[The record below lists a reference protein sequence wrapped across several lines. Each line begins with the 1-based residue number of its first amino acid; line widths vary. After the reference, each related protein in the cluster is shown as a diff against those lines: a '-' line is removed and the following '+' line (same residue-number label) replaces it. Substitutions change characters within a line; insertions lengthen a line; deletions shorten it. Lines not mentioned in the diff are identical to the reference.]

1 MMNKLVILLLSACCL
16 LMTACD
22 KENDETAQGFR
33 IMNADVD
40 LAAGGGTVEVALQ
53 ATGELTAVS
62 GADWCRVIEVTNEKI
77 TLLVRANYEYTSRAT
92 QVTVSDGNS
101 EQKIVVTQEGN
112 IFAPDSDQQVIRL
125 GNAPSQTIVRVNSSF
140 DFKVSVQQGIDWL
153 EVPAA
158 SKEDGF
164 LLVLKE
170 NKTGNPRAC
179 QLLVST
185 NEGRK
190 FLYYVYQYEVTDLL
204 GAWGNSRIYVKWDT
218 KDIEVAINETYGE
231 WMHWGTELLNRTV
244 YNSGYVCKVV
254 GVIKD
259 FRIGNFTNPQA
270 PFILMSTKNF
280 GNCVHVRLKEPFAE
294 NLQKLNK
301 VSADAFPDKTVD
313 FRSMEQMIKESYN
326 SIRVFSNATILAA
339 VTMFF
344 VMMMGLIGYTTDEVR
359 RRSKEIAIRKV
370 NGAEASGILEMLVKD
385 VLYVAVAAVVIG
397 VAASW
402 YVNDMWM
409 DMFAE
414 HVPVS
419 WAAYVLI
426 AIVNLLV
433 IVACVLW
440 KSWRIANEN
449 PVNSL
454 KSE

>member
-1 MMNKLVILLLSACCL
+1 MMNKFFILLLSACCL
-16 LMTACD
+16 LTTACD

-33 IMNADVD
+33 VMKADVD
-40 LAAGGGTVEVALQ
+40 LVAGGGTVEVALQ

-140 DFKVSVQQGIDWL
+140 DFKVSVQRGTDWL

-190 FLYYVYQYEVTDLL
+190 FFYYVYQYEVTDLL

-218 KDIEVAINETYGE
+218 KDIEDAYPLSATEISKNVDGEGYTIKMSLANTPAAQYLKDPAKATISLQATYENG
-231 WMHWGTELLNRTV
+231 
-244 YNSGYVCKVV
+244 SFVV
-254 GVIKD
+254 PIGAAQKD
-259 FRIGNFTNPQA
+259 FTVVEEVA
-270 PFILMSTKNF
+270 D
-280 GNCVHVRLKEPFAE
+280 EAAE
-294 NLQKLNK
+294 GASDGTSDDGAGVVLQTL
-301 VSADAFPDKTVD
+301 
-313 FRSMEQMIKESYN
+313 YG
-326 SIRVFSNATILAA
+326 FS
-339 VTMFF
+339 
-344 VMMMGLIGYTTDEVR
+344 
-359 RRSKEIAIRKV
+359 
-370 NGAEASGILEMLVKD
+370 
-385 VLYVAVAAVVIG
+385 
-397 VAASW
+397 VAASSNI
-402 YVNDMWM
+402 YSKGNFG
-409 DMFAE
+409 FA
-414 HVPVS
+414 PVLYQDGS
-419 WAAYVLI
+419 VGISFQDVAGAPESGCYLAI
-426 AIVNLLV
+426 ALFDEQQFLTGTLKDYILFPD
-433 IVACVLW
+433 
-440 KSWRIANEN
+440 IA
-449 PVNSL
+449 L
-454 KSE
+454 FR

>member
-1 MMNKLVILLLSACCL
+1 MMNKFFILLLSACCL
-16 LMTACD
+16 LTTACD

-33 IMNADVD
+33 IMKADVD
-40 LAAGGGTVEVALQ
+40 LVAGGGTVEVALQ

-112 IFAPDSDQQVIRL
+112 IFAPDSDQQVIRF

-140 DFKVSVQQGIDWL
+140 DFKVSVQRGIDWL

-218 KDIEVAINETYGE
+218 KDIEDAYPLSATEISKNVDGEGYTIKMSLANTPAAQYLKDPAKATVSLQATYKNG
-231 WMHWGTELLNRTV
+231 
-244 YNSGYVCKVV
+244 SFVV
-254 GVIKD
+254 PIGAAQKD
-259 FRIGNFTNPQA
+259 FTVVEEVA
-270 PFILMSTKNF
+270 D
-280 GNCVHVRLKEPFAE
+280 EAAE
-294 NLQKLNK
+294 GASDGTSDDGAGVVLQTL
-301 VSADAFPDKTVD
+301 
-313 FRSMEQMIKESYN
+313 YG
-326 SIRVFSNATILAA
+326 FS
-339 VTMFF
+339 
-344 VMMMGLIGYTTDEVR
+344 
-359 RRSKEIAIRKV
+359 
-370 NGAEASGILEMLVKD
+370 
-385 VLYVAVAAVVIG
+385 
-397 VAASW
+397 VAASSNI
-402 YVNDMWM
+402 YSKGNFG
-409 DMFAE
+409 FA
-414 HVPVS
+414 PVLYQDGS
-419 WAAYVLI
+419 VGISFQDVAGAPESGCYLAI
-426 AIVNLLV
+426 ALFDEQQFLTGTLKDYILFPD
-433 IVACVLW
+433 
-440 KSWRIANEN
+440 IA
-449 PVNSL
+449 L
-454 KSE
+454 FR

>member
-1 MMNKLVILLLSACCL
+1 MMNKFFILLLSACCL
-16 LMTACD
+16 LTTACD
-22 KENDETAQGFR
+22 KENDETVQGFR
-33 IMNADVD
+33 IMKADVD
-40 LAAGGGTVEVALQ
+40 LVAGGGTVEVALQ

-112 IFAPDSDQQVIRL
+112 IFALDSDQQVIRL

-218 KDIEVAINETYGE
+218 KDIEDAYPLSATEISKNVDGEGYTIKMSLANTPAAQYLKDPAKATVSLQATYKNG
-231 WMHWGTELLNRTV
+231 
-244 YNSGYVCKVV
+244 SFVV
-254 GVIKD
+254 PIGAAQKD
-259 FRIGNFTNPQA
+259 FTVVEEVA
-270 PFILMSTKNF
+270 D
-280 GNCVHVRLKEPFAE
+280 EAAE
-294 NLQKLNK
+294 GASDGTSDDGAGVVLQTL
-301 VSADAFPDKTVD
+301 
-313 FRSMEQMIKESYN
+313 YG
-326 SIRVFSNATILAA
+326 FS
-339 VTMFF
+339 
-344 VMMMGLIGYTTDEVR
+344 
-359 RRSKEIAIRKV
+359 
-370 NGAEASGILEMLVKD
+370 
-385 VLYVAVAAVVIG
+385 
-397 VAASW
+397 VAASSNI
-402 YVNDMWM
+402 YSKGNFG
-409 DMFAE
+409 FA
-414 HVPVS
+414 PVLYQDGS
-419 WAAYVLI
+419 VGISFQDVAGAPESGCYLAI
-426 AIVNLLV
+426 ALFDGQQFLTGTLKDYILFPD
-433 IVACVLW
+433 
-440 KSWRIANEN
+440 IA
-449 PVNSL
+449 L
-454 KSE
+454 FR

>member
-1 MMNKLVILLLSACCL
+1 MMNKFFILLLSACCL
-16 LMTACD
+16 LTTACD

-33 IMNADVD
+33 IMKADVD
-40 LAAGGGTVEVALQ
+40 LVAGGGTVEVALQ

-140 DFKVSVQQGIDWL
+140 DFKVSVQRGIDWL

-218 KDIEVAINETYGE
+218 KDIEDAYPLSATEISKNVDGE
-231 WMHWGTELLNRTV
+231 
-244 YNSGYVCKVV
+244 
-254 GVIKD
+254 
-259 FRIGNFTNPQA
+259 
-270 PFILMSTKNF
+270 
-280 GNCVHVRLKEPFAE
+280 
-294 NLQKLNK
+294 
-301 VSADAFPDKTVD
+301 
-313 FRSMEQMIKESYN
+313 
-326 SIRVFSNATILAA
+326 
-339 VTMFF
+339 
-344 VMMMGLIGYTTDEVR
+344 GYTIKMSLANTPAAQYLKDPAKATV
-359 RRSKEIAIRKV
+359 SLQATYK
-370 NGAEASGILEMLVKD
+370 NGSF
-385 VLYVAVAAVVIG
+385 VVPIG
-397 VAASW
+397 VAQKDFTVVEEVADEAAEGASDGTSDDGAGVVLQTL
-402 YVNDMWM
+402 YGFSVAASSNIYSKGNFG
-409 DMFAE
+409 FA
-414 HVPVS
+414 PVLYQDGS
-419 WAAYVLI
+419 VGISFQDVAGAPESGCYLAI
-426 AIVNLLV
+426 ALFDGQQFLTGTLKDYILFPD
-433 IVACVLW
+433 
-440 KSWRIANEN
+440 IA
-449 PVNSL
+449 L
-454 KSE
+454 FR